1 MGSGPAPVDGW
12 RAEMSRAGSPTRRP
26 LADHGAPGLGGS
38 IGDGPAGRVAPVGVS
53 GDRLTQLSAG
63 GSRRRPTWV
72 LVGALLVGVASLLGA
87 WILTSVNHRISV
99 LVAARDLDPGT
110 PLAAGDIRVIEI
122 GRTDQLRAIQPS
134 QQDLVLGRA
143 TRGPVPEGTVL
154 NTDLFTGRG
163 EVVPAGRVVVASAL
177 DPGAAPL
184 GLRPGDPVRLFVAV
198 RTSGGQ
204 SGAAD
209 AALLGEGTV
218 WSVDRDGQSATAKLL
233 VSLLL
238 PVELQARA
246 VQAAYEGTLRVSLAG
261 SPG

>member
-1 MGSGPAPVDGW
+1 
-12 RAEMSRAGSPTRRP
+12 MSRPGSSAARRP
-26 LADHGAPGLGGS
+26 LARPAADHAVTGLGGTVV
-38 IGDGPAGRVAPVGVS
+38 DGPAGRVGPAGAG
-53 GDRLTQLSAG
+53 GDRLTPLSAG

-87 WILTSVNHRISV
+87 WILTSVNQRISV
-99 LVAARDLDPGT
+99 LVAARNLDAGT
-110 PLAAGDIRVIEI
+110 PLGAGDIRVIEI
-122 GRTDQLRAIQPS
+122 GRTDQLRAIQPA

-154 NTDLFTGRG
+154 NTDLFTGKG
-163 EVVPAGRVVVASAL
+163 EAVPGGKVVVASAL

-204 SGAAD
+204 GAAGD

-218 WSVDRDGQSATAKLL
+218 WSVDRDGQSTTAKLL